1 MKKRA
6 TLLLALA
13 MLATTVLAGCGSKED
28 KSADNKKEDKKEA
41 KVENDDETLIVGFD
55 ASFPPY
61 GYKDDDGEYV
71 GFDLEL
77 AQEVCDR
84 NDWKL
89 VKQPIDWDAKD
100 MEIDSGTIDCIWNGF
115 TMNGREDEYTWSDPY
130 IDNKQV
136 IVVATDSGINSF
148 DDLSGKLVE
157 TQADSSALA
166 ALQGDQKE
174 LAGTFGSLTEIA
186 EYNTAFMDLES
197 GACDAIAMDIGVAY
211 YQINARKN
219 PDDYKVLDEEISSEQ
234 YAVGFKLGNEEL
246 RDKVQ
251 ATLDEMAED
260 GTVAK
265 IAEKYEDFGV
275 PGSLCI
281 GKK

>member
-100 MEIDSGTIDCIWNGF
+100 ME
-115 TMNGREDEYTWSDPY
+115 
-130 IDNKQV
+130 
-136 IVVATDSGINSF
+136 
-148 DDLSGKLVE
+148 LSL
-157 TQADSSALA
+157 
-166 ALQGDQKE
+166 
-174 LAGTFGSLTEIA
+174 IH
-186 EYNTAFMDLES
+186 
-197 GACDAIAMDIGVAY
+197 I
-211 YQINARKN
+211 
-219 PDDYKVLDEEISSEQ
+219 
-234 YAVGFKLGNEEL
+234 
-246 RDKVQ
+246 
-251 ATLDEMAED
+251 
-260 GTVAK
+260 
-265 IAEKYEDFGV
+265 
-275 PGSLCI
+275 
-281 GKK
+281 